1 MTTHVIL
8 RRHMTIEQLLIGLL
22 VAINLFTFLIMANDK
37 RKSRQGGE
45 VERIPE
51 GLIFFMAA
59 AFGSV
64 GVYAGMYLLRHKT
77 RKWYFQLGIPLLIVQ
92 NLATLYLLA
101 DMLGVA
107 PNF

>member
-1 MTTHVIL
+1 MTS
-8 RRHMTIEQLLIGLL
+8 EQLLIGFF
-22 VAINLFTFLIMANDK
+22 VAINLFTFLVMANDK
-37 RKSRQGGE
+37 RKSRQRGE

-64 GVYAGMYLLRHKT
+64 GVLAGMYLLRHKT
-77 RKWYFQLGIPLLIVQ
+77 RKWYFQLGIPLLIAQ

-101 DMLGVA
+101 TMLGMSY
-107 PNF
+107 F